1 MRTIDINTFLADT
14 RMGKPHFMMLF
25 WACLIIMFDMYDLVI
40 YGSVLPKMMAEW
52 GMNPVQAGSVGSMGP
67 FGMMLGAMI
76 FGILADKYG
85 RRRILI
91 TSVLLFSLATTLC
104 AVAPNVA
111 VFGTLRFLAGLGIG
125 GILPTVIAMLT
136 DFAPR
141 GRANTMVA
149 IIMCFFSIGGILAA
163 GVAMVLIPAFGWQ
176 ATFWVAAIPLVLLP
190 LMMRHFY
197 DSPQTLLKNGEITKL
212 RHCLLSIN
220 PAAELP
226 EGVTF
231 TGLREREQGSP
242 IGALFRN
249 RRALATVMIWIAFFM
264 CLLMVNG
271 INTWLPNLMVTA
283 GFALGSSLTFMVV
296 LNIGAIVGTLVMGQV
311 SDRIG
316 VKVVLVPMFFIA
328 AVSLTLLGFGGN
340 MAVLLALVFI
350 AGACTMGAQN
360 ISYSF
365 VSQYYPSFM
374 RSTAIG
380 LASGVGRIGAIVGPT
395 FGGVLLTYDLPV
407 PAYFIAF
414 AIPGV
419 IAALA
424 FFFVPL
430 KKDRPAQKQPLPAPT
445 STTDDSAVPA

>member
-1 MRTIDINTFLADT
+1 MKTIDINSFIEDT

-25 WACLIIMFDMYDLVI
+25 WSCLIIMFDMYDLVI
-40 YGSVLPKMMAEW
+40 YGSVLPKMMQEW
-52 GMNPVQAGSVGSMGP
+52 GMTPVQAGSIGSMGP
-67 FGMMLGAMI
+67 FGMMLGAI
-76 FGILADKYG
+76 VFGILADKFG

-91 TSVLLFSLATTLC
+91 TSVVLFSLATTLC
-104 AVAPNVA
+104 ALAPGA
-111 VFGTLRFLAGLGIG
+111 AIFGALRFIAGLGIG

-163 GVAMVLIPAFGWQ
+163 GVAMILIPAFGWQ

-190 LMMRHFY
+190 LMVKHFY
-197 DSPQTLLKNGEITKL
+197 DSPQTLLKNGQTAKL
-212 RHCLLSIN
+212 RHILLAVN
-220 PAAELP
+220 PTAQIP
-226 EGVTF
+226 DNVTF
-231 TGLREREQGSP
+231 TGLKEREQGSP

-249 RRALATVMIWIAFFM
+249 RRALATLMIWIAFFS

-296 LNIGAIVGTLVMGQV
+296 LNIGAIVGTMVMGQV
-311 SDRIG
+311 SDKVG
-316 VKVVLVPMFFIA
+316 VKVVLVPMFFISA
-328 AVSLTLLGFGGN
+328 ISLTLLGFGGS
-340 MAVLLALVFI
+340 MAILLALVFV

-380 LASGVGRIGAIVGPT
+380 MASGVGRIGAIVGPS

-414 AIPGV
+414 AVPGV
-419 IAALA
+419 IAAIA

-430 KKDRPAQKQPLPAPT
+430 SRKKKQETQVPVAKTGEAPVLAT
-445 STTDDSAVPA
+445 

>member
-1 MRTIDINTFLADT
+1 MKTIDINSFIEDT
-14 RMGKPHFMMLF
+14 RLGKPHFMMLF
-25 WACLIIMFDMYDLVI
+25 WSCLIIMFDMYDLVI

-52 GMNPVQAGSVGSMGP
+52 SMTPVQAGSIGSMGP
-67 FGMMLGAMI
+67 FGMMIGAMV
-76 FGILADKYG
+76 FGILADKFG

-91 TSVLLFSLATTLC
+91 TSVVLFSVATTLC
-104 AVAPNVA
+104 ALAPGA
-111 VFGTLRFLAGLGIG
+111 AIFGALRFIAGLGIG

-149 IIMCFFSIGGILAA
+149 IIMCFFSVGGILAA
-163 GVAMVLIPAFGWQ
+163 GVAIVLIPAFGWQ
-176 ATFWVAAIPLVLLP
+176 ATFWVAIIPLVLLP
-190 LMMRHFY
+190 LMVKHFY
-197 DSPQTLLKNGEITKL
+197 DSPQTLLKNGQTAKL
-212 RHCLLSIN
+212 RHSLLAVN
-220 PAAELP
+220 PTAQIP
-226 EGVTF
+226 EDVIF

-249 RRALATVMIWIAFFM
+249 KRALATLMIWIAFFM

-296 LNIGAIVGTLVMGQV
+296 LNIGAIVGTMVMGRV
-311 SDRIG
+311 SDKVG
-316 VKVVLVPMFFIA
+316 VKVVLVPMFFIS
-328 AVSLTLLGFGGN
+328 AVALTLLGFGGS
-340 MAVLLALVFI
+340 MAILLALVFI

-380 LASGVGRIGAIVGPT
+380 MASGIGRIGAIVGPT
-395 FGGVLLTYDLPV
+395 FGGVLLTYELPV

-414 AIPGV
+414 AVPGV
-419 IAALA
+419 IAAIA

-430 KKDRPAQKQPLPAPT
+430 AKKKNAPAPQA
-445 STTDDSAVPA
+445 SPATAGEAPILAT

>member
-1 MRTIDINTFLADT
+1 MKTVDINTFIEET
-14 RMGKPHFMMLF
+14 RMGRPHFMMLF
-25 WACLIIMFDMYDLVI
+25 WSCVIIMFDMYDLVI
-40 YGSVLPKMMAEW
+40 YGSVLPKMMADW
-52 GMNPVQAGSVGSMGP
+52 SISPVEAGSIGSMGP

-76 FGILADKYG
+76 FGILADKFG

-91 TSVLLFSLATTLC
+91 TSVILFSLATTFC
-104 AVAPNVA
+104 AVAPNA
-111 VFGTLRFLAGLGIG
+111 AIFGFLRFVAGLGIG

-136 DFAPR
+136 DYSPR

-163 GVAMVLIPAFGWQ
+163 GAAIVLIPNFGWQ
-176 ATFWVAAIPLVLLP
+176 ATFWVALLP
-190 LMMRHFY
+190 LLFLPMMQKHFY
-197 DSPQTLLKNGEITKL
+197 DSPQTLLRNGQKEKL
-212 RHCLLSIN
+212 LNALLAFN
-220 PAAELP
+220 PNSGIDRET
-226 EGVTF
+226 EFV
-231 TGLREREQGSP
+231 GLKEREAGSP
-242 IGALFRN
+242 IGALFKNGRS
-249 RRALATVMIWIAFFM
+249 LATLMIWIAFFM
-264 CLLMVNG
+264 CLIMVNG

-296 LNIGAIVGTLVMGQV
+296 LNLGAICGTLIMGQV

-316 VKVVLVPMFFIA
+316 VKVVLVPMFLLA
-328 AVSLTLLGFGGN
+328 ALTLSLLGFGGS
-340 MAVLLALVFI
+340 MAALLALIFV

-365 VSQYYPSFM
+365 VSQYYPSTI

-395 FGGVLLTYDLPV
+395 FGGVLLSQDLPV
-407 PAYFIAF
+407 PSYFIAF

-424 FFFVPL
+424 FSFVPL
-430 KKDRPAQKQPLPAPT
+430 RRESKPSLEQPNI
-445 STTDDSAVPA
+445 SSALTA

>member
-1 MRTIDINTFLADT
+1 MKTIDINSFIEDT
-14 RMGKPHFMMLF
+14 QLGKPHFMMLF
-25 WACLIIMFDMYDLVI
+25 WSCLIIMFDMYDLVI

-52 GMNPVQAGSVGSMGP
+52 DMTPVQAGSIGSMGP
-67 FGMMLGAMI
+67 FGMMVGAMV
-76 FGILADKYG
+76 FGILADKFG

-91 TSVLLFSLATTLC
+91 TSVVLFSVATTLC
-104 AVAPNVA
+104 ALAPGA
-111 VFGTLRFLAGLGIG
+111 AIFGALRFIAGLGIG

-163 GVAMVLIPAFGWQ
+163 GVGMVLIPAFGWQ

-190 LMMRHFY
+190 LMVKHFY
-197 DSPQTLLKNGEITKL
+197 DSPQTLLKSGETAKL
-212 RHCLLSIN
+212 RHALLSVN
-220 PAAELP
+220 PAAQIP
-226 EGVTF
+226 EDVTF
-231 TGLREREQGSP
+231 TGLKEREQGSP

-249 RRALATVMIWIAFFM
+249 KRALATLMIWIAFFM

-296 LNIGAIVGTLVMGQV
+296 LNIGAIVGTMVMGQV
-311 SDRIG
+311 SDKVG
-316 VKVVLVPMFFIA
+316 VKVVLVPMFFISA
-328 AVSLTLLGFGGN
+328 ISLTLLGFGGS

-380 LASGVGRIGAIVGPT
+380 MASGVGRIGAIVGPT
-395 FGGVLLTYDLPV
+395 FGGVLLSYDLPV

-419 IAALA
+419 VAAIA

-430 KKDRPAQKQPLPAPT
+430 GRKKNAEHQAPAAKTGEAPIM
-445 STTDDSAVPA
+445 AA